1 MQALIVEAVAAA
13 SPDAMRQQREAS
25 RADLVELRLDL
36 MDRPDPDAALAGR
49 TRPVIAT
56 CRAAWEG
63 GRFQGSEADRLAILT
78 RALELGADYIDLE
91 WKAAAAL
98 EQWPAEVRTRVVLS
112 HHDFEGVPA
121 DLADRVRDMRRFG
134 TAIVKIAATART
146 LRDALTVIAIG
157 RAGRDA
163 AQRTVVIAMGMPG
176 VATRVLPEHVGS
188 CWTYGG
194 DGVAPGQVSVDRLR
208 DEFRVGRVGAATPV
222 YAVVGRPIGHS
233 VSPAMHNAAFAATG
247 IDGVYLPCEA
257 ADFEDFLA
265 LAEVLGI
272 EGASVTAPYK
282 EDAART
288 VGQPGALN
296 TLRRG
301 DGGWAGINTDIE
313 GFLAPLGGEVLD
325 GRRAAVVGAGGS
337 ARSVVRGLLSRGARV
352 SVHARRQEAAQALA
366 GQVLAQGT
374 PADGAQVTAGAWP
387 VPRGSWDLLVNT
399 TPVGTYPDVDR
410 SPVAADDLPHGL
422 DGALVYDLVYNPRP
436 TRLLRDAAAAGC
448 RTLDGLDMLVAQAV
462 RQFVWWTGV
471 TPEARVLRAAA
482 ARRLAA
488 MAAPAP
494 APDMGGTAR
503 KEAGTS
509 V

>member
-1 MQALIVEAVAAA
+1 MHALIVEAIAAA
-13 SPDAMRQQREAS
+13 SPDAVRQQRDAS

-36 MDRPDPDAALAGR
+36 MDRPDPDAAMAGR

-63 GRFQGSEADRLAILT
+63 GRFQGSEAERLVILA
-78 RALELGADYIDLE
+78 RALELGADYVDLE

-98 EQWPAEVRTRVVLS
+98 AQWPAGVRDRVVLS

-121 DLADRVRDMRRFG
+121 DLADRVRDMRRHG
-134 TAIVKIAATART
+134 TAVVKVAAAART
-146 LRDALTVIAIG
+146 LRDSLPVIAIG

-163 AQRTVVIAMGMPG
+163 GQRTVVIAMGMPG

-265 LAEVLGI
+265 LADVLGI

-288 VGQPGALN
+288 AGEPGALN
-296 TLRRG
+296 TLRRT
-301 DGGWAGINTDIE
+301 DGGWAGTNTDIE
-313 GFLAPLGGEVLD
+313 GFLAPLGGERLE

-337 ARSVVRGLLSRGARV
+337 ARSVVLGLTSRGARV
-352 SVHARRQEAAQALA
+352 SVHARRAEAAQALA
-366 GQVLAQGT
+366 AQARPG
-374 PADGAQVTAGAWP
+374 GGHVTAGAWP

-410 SPVAADDLPHGL
+410 SPVAAADL
-422 DGALVYDLVYNPRP
+422 DGGLVYDLVYNPRP

-471 TPEARVLRAAA
+471 TPEARVLREAAE
-482 ARRLAA
+482 RRLAA
-488 MAAPAP
+488 MAVAGPAR
-494 APDMGGTAR
+494 DTGGAAR
-503 KEAGTS
+503 TEAGTA

>member
-1 MQALIVEAVAAA
+1 MGAVTDMPSAAIVEAIAAA
-13 SPDAMRQQREAS
+13 SPDAMRQQRDAS

-63 GRFQGSEADRLAILT
+63 GRFQGSEADRLAMLT
-78 RALELGADYIDLE
+78 RALDLGADYVDLE

-98 EQWPAEVRTRVVLS
+98 AQWPADVRARVVLS
-112 HHDFEGVPA
+112 HHDFDGVPA
-121 DLADRVRDMRRFG
+121 DLADRVRDMRRHG
-134 TAIVKIAATART
+134 TAIVKVAVTART
-146 LRDALTVIAIG
+146 LRDALPVIAIG
-157 RAGRDA
+157 RAGRA
-163 AQRTVVIAMGMPG
+163 AGQRTVVIAMGMPG

-208 DEFRVGRVGAATPV
+208 DEFRVGRIGAATPV
-222 YAVVGRPIGHS
+222 YAVVGKPIGHS

-257 ADFEDFLA
+257 ADFDDFLA

-282 EDAART
+282 EAAART
-288 VGQPGALN
+288 AGQGGALN
-296 TLRRG
+296 TLRRE
-301 DGGWAGINTDIE
+301 DGGWAGTNTDVE

-337 ARSVVRGLLSRGARV
+337 ARSVVQGLTSRGARV
-352 SVHARRQEAAQALA
+352 SVHARRAEAAQSLA
-366 GQVLAQGT
+366 AAG
-374 PADGAQVTAGAWP
+374 QVTAGPWP

-410 SPVAADDLPHGL
+410 SPVAAEDLPGGL

-436 TRLLRDAAAAGC
+436 TRLLREAAAAGC

-471 TPEARVLRAAA
+471 TPEARVLREAAE
-482 ARRLAA
+482 RRLAA
-488 MAAPAP
+488 MAAAVR
-494 APDMGGTAR
+494 M
-503 KEAGTS
+503 EAGTS

>member
-1 MQALIVEAVAAA
+1 MGAVKDMPSAAIVEAIAAA
-13 SPDAMRQQREAS
+13 SPDAMRQQRDAS

-49 TRPVIAT
+49 SRPVIAT

-78 RALELGADYIDLE
+78 RALDLGADYIDLE

-98 EQWPAEVRTRVVLS
+98 EQWPADVRARVVLS

-121 DLADRVRDMRRFG
+121 DLRDRVRDMRRHG
-134 TAIVKIAATART
+134 TAVVKIAVTART
-146 LRDALTVIAIG
+146 LRDALPVIAVG

-163 AQRTVVIAMGMPG
+163 DQRTVVIAMGMPG

-194 DGVAPGQVSVDRLR
+194 NGVAPGQVSVDRLR
-208 DEFRVGRVGAATPV
+208 DEFRVGRIGAATPV
-222 YAVVGRPIGHS
+222 YAVVGKPIGHS

-257 ADFEDFLA
+257 ADFDDFLA

-288 VGQPGALN
+288 AGQGGALN

-301 DGGWAGINTDIE
+301 DGGWAGTNTDVE
-313 GFLAPLGGEVLD
+313 GFLAPLGGEVLE

-337 ARSVVRGLLSRGARV
+337 ARSVVEGLTSRGARV
-352 SVHARRQEAAQALA
+352 SVHARRPEAAQTLA
-366 GQVLAQGT
+366 A
-374 PADGAQVTAGAWP
+374 GAQVTAGPWP

-399 TPVGTYPDVDR
+399 TPVGTYPDADR
-410 SPVAADDLPHGL
+410 SPIAADDLPRGL

-436 TRLLRDAAAAGC
+436 TRLLREAAAAGC

-471 TPEARVLRAAA
+471 TPEARVLREAAE
-482 ARRLAA
+482 RRLAA
-488 MAAPAP
+488 MAAASST
-494 APDMGGTAR
+494 GGAR
-503 KEAGTS
+503 TEAGTS